1 MNIWRAIRSRAYD
14 CERRPDSVRA
24 LSIWPTDRD
33 RLLSQSMVKLITG
46 ILIGVAVSEG
56 AIKSVDDKRKTYVSG
71 FKGTEYGGTPIRD
84 LLHMSSGVDFGDER
98 DGSRDLNRLWRD
110 MVLGLGITTRGM
122 VSSIAQFNQRIAPP
136 GTTYPLRQHR
146 ARCNWPYSSVG
157 VLALGGE
164 RTVGRDGRSHRES

>member
-1 MNIWRAIRSRAYD
+1 
-14 CERRPDSVRA
+14 
-24 LSIWPTDRD
+24 
-33 RLLSQSMVKLITG
+33 MVKLITG

-84 LLHMSSGVDFGDER
+84 LLHMSSGVDFGDAR

-136 GTTYPLRQHR
+136 GTTYLLRQHR
-146 ARCNWPYSSVG
+146 ARCNWRYSSVG
-157 VLALGGE
+157 VLALGAKELLDEMGV
-164 RTVGRDGRSHRES
+164 RTVNLDTATVGAVGVKPTWPRGRTTLCLGSAAG